1 MDIRALGYLRIET
14 ADLAAWRTYVLD
26 ILGMAEAEG
35 TTDTRLNVRID
46 DRTHRFQFVAGDR
59 DRLLAAGFEVAN
71 ARALREAA
79 AELESAGHPVK
90 QADDATLADRRVQG
104 LIHCEDPSGNPLE
117 IYWGQAQD
125 HSPLGT
131 PYGNRFVTGGP
142 HGSHGPHNPHE
153 NLGLGHVVLPAA
165 ETEATLDFYE
175 NLLGFQL
182 RDSMRLPPVAVPT
195 GAPGRDFHW
204 MHFLS
209 PNRRHHSLGLYPG
222 ALPPGIVHFMVELE
236 TLDDVGYCLDRMNK
250 AGIPIA
256 STLGRHSNDHMVSFY
271 AQAPGGFQVEYGW
284 DGLLVDPATWTAK
297 EITADSFWGHQWNG

>member
-14 ADLAAWRTYVLD
+14 ADLPAWRTYVLD
-26 ILGMAEAEG
+26 LLGMTEAPG
-35 TTDTRLNVRID
+35 STPGSLHVRID
-46 DRTHRFQFVAGDR
+46 DRVHRFQFVAGEQ

-71 ARALREAA
+71 ARTLEEAA
-79 AELESAGHPVK
+79 AELESAGFPVK
-90 QADDATLADRRVQG
+90 QADAATLADRRVQG

-117 IYWGQAQD
+117 LYWGQAQD
-125 HSPLGT
+125 HTPLAS
-131 PYGNRFVTGGP
+131 PYGNRFVTG
-142 HGSHGPHNPHE
+142 E
-153 NLGLGHVVLPAA
+153 LGLGHVVLPAPDT
-165 ETEATLDFYE
+165 ETTLAFYE
-175 NLLGFQL
+175 DLLGFQL

-236 TLDDVGYCLDRMNK
+236 KLDDVGFCLDRMNR
-250 AGIPIA
+250 AGVPIA

>member
-14 ADLAAWRTYVLD
+14 ADLPAWRTYALD
-26 ILGMAEAEG
+26 VLGMAEARGG
-35 TTDTRLNVRID
+35 TDDTLNVRID
-46 DRTHRFQFVAGDR
+46 DRAHRFQFVAGTT

-71 ARALREAA
+71 ARALAEAT
-79 AELESAGHPVK
+79 AELEAAGLAVK
-90 QADDATLADRRVQG
+90 QADGATLADRRVQG

-125 HSPLGT
+125 HSPL
-131 PYGNRFVTGGP
+131 PARYGNRFVTGGRA
-142 HGSHGPHNPHE
+142 GD
-153 NLGLGHVVLPAA
+153 LGLGHVVLPAPD
-165 ETEATLDFYE
+165 TEATLDFYE

-195 GAPGRDFHW
+195 GAPGKDFHL

-236 TLDDVGYCLDRMNK
+236 RLDDVGYCLDRMNA

-284 DGLLVDPATWTAK
+284 DGLLVDPAGWTAK